1 MRLFYRRV
9 RQSPCLPALHIS
21 VQRVEMTLVS
31 GTHFGSYEVL
41 RPLGA
46 GGMGEVYLARDQRL
60 ERNVAI
66 KVLPEEFTADSV
78 SVRRFEREAKAAS
91 ALNHPNIVTI
101 YEIGESSGFHYISTE
116 YIEGETLRE
125 GIVQHRLSVPDA
137 LDIAIQI
144 ASALSAA
151 HHAGIIHRDIKP
163 ENVMVRPDG
172 YAKVLDFGLVKLT
185 EKEYVDVQSRTR
197 TLQNTTE
204 PGHVVGTVRYMS
216 PEQAR
221 GKPLDGRTDIFSL
234 GIILYEMVTGCAPF
248 DGDSIADILAAILKN
263 EPQPLAG
270 HLPNA
275 PEELQRVVGTALL
288 KDRNERYQ
296 TMNEL
301 LLDLKNLRD
310 ELQVQSKLER
320 SPDIGSTSNLV
331 SKKPAAFTSGETQNV
346 TAQTSTTLAPRTISS
361 AEYIFHQVQTHKAF
375 TITTLLLIV
384 IAAGAFFYIN
394 RRPVLTEQDT
404 ILVADFLNS
413 TGDSI
418 FDGTLKQGLAVQLSQ
433 SPFLHLFADIRV
445 RQTLRLMGRSPEERV
460 TAEIGREICER
471 QGLKA
476 LIVGAIAPLGSHYV
490 ISLEAVNGK
499 TGEELAREQ
508 AEAESK
514 EEVLKTLSRAASR
527 LREKLGESL
536 GSIQKFDA
544 PLEATT
550 SSLEALKAFS
560 LGVEQ
565 TQVGKFL
572 EAIPYYKRAIEL
584 DPQFGYAYG
593 SLAVNYY
600 NTRQPSLAAEY
611 AEKAFA
617 LRERMSELEKL
628 RISSFYYAF
637 VTGEVDKGIETVEL
651 YKRTYPRDERGPL
664 NLSDRYQTMG
674 QFEKAVTEARQAL
687 ALNPNNAVGYWNL
700 ANSLTGLSRFSEAKE
715 ICEQAI
721 TQKLD
726 TIALHSFLYQISF
739 AQGDAAAMQ
748 EQVTWASGRPDAYMA
763 LDWQNSSLA
772 FEGQWRKAQEY
783 SQRAIDLA
791 VRSNAKEVGAR
802 YAAEAGLRSAAFGQC
817 AQTDVAAERASGLE
831 HNRVSL
837 PRVALAL
844 AMCGEAS
851 QTQLVVDELVR
862 RYPKD
867 TLINHLW
874 IPVIKAALELQ
885 RHNPGDAVQVLDEAR
900 RYEAIAEF
908 WARYLRGL
916 SYLAMKS
923 GKEAAAEFQG
933 ILDHRGEAV
942 LSVLYPLARLGLAR
956 ANAIIGDVDNSRKE
970 YQEFFSI
977 WKDADADLPI
987 LIEAKKEL
995 SSLRPHVP

>member
-1 MRLFYRRV
+1 
-9 RQSPCLPALHIS
+9 
-21 VQRVEMTLVS
+21 MTLVP
-31 GTHFGSYEVL
+31 GTHLGSYQVL
-41 RPLGA
+41 RPIGA

-66 KVLPEEFTADSV
+66 KVLPDSVTTDAV

-91 ALNHPNIVTI
+91 ALNHPNIITI
-101 YEIGESSGFHYISTE
+101 YEIGETNGSHYIATE
-116 YIEGETLRE
+116 YIEGETVRQR
-125 GIVQHRLSVPDA
+125 IARHRLDIPDA

-151 HHAGIIHRDIKP
+151 HHAGIIHRDVKP

-172 YAKVLDFGLVKLT
+172 YAKVLDFGLVKLA
-185 EKEYVDVQSRTR
+185 EKEFADVHSRTK

-204 PGHVVGTVRYMS
+204 PGYVVGTVRYMS

-221 GKPLDGRTDIFSL
+221 GKELDARTDIFSL
-234 GIILYEMVTGCAPF
+234 GIIIYEMITGCPPF
-248 DGDSIADILAAILKN
+248 EGDSMADILAAILQN
-263 EPQPLAG
+263 EPLPLTG
-270 HLPNA
+270 YLPDV
-275 PEELQRVVGTALL
+275 PHELQRIVSTALR
-288 KDRNERYQ
+288 KDNNERYQ

-301 LLDLKNLRD
+301 LVDLKNLRD
-310 ELQVQSKLER
+310 ELQVRSKLER
-320 SPDIGSTSNLV
+320 SPEFAATGNLSN
-331 SKKPAAFTSGETQNV
+331 KKTDEATQGLSARTSGTV
-346 TAQTSTTLAPRTISS
+346 STPTISS
-361 AEYIFHQVQTHKAF
+361 AQYLVSQIKLHRALA
-375 TITTLLLIV
+375 ITALVMIV
-384 IAAGAFFYIN
+384 VAAGAFLYIN
-394 RRPVLTEQDT
+394 RKPVLTEQDT
-404 ILVADFLNS
+404 ILVADFLNT

-418 FDGTLKQGLAVQLSQ
+418 FDGTLKQGLAVQLGQ
-433 SPFLHLFADIRV
+433 SPFLHLFPDIRV
-445 RQTLRLMGRSPEERV
+445 RQTLRLMGRSPDERV
-460 TAEIGREICER
+460 TSDIGKEICER

-476 LIVGAIAPLGSHYV
+476 LIVGTIVQLGSHYV
-490 ISLEAVNGK
+490 ISLDAVNGK

-508 AEAESK
+508 AEAENK

-593 SLAVNYY
+593 TLAVNYY
-600 NTRQPSLAAEY
+600 NTRQPSLAADY
-611 AEKAFA
+611 AEKAFT

-664 NLSDRYQTMG
+664 NLSDRYQTIG
-674 QFEKAVTEARQAL
+674 QFETAVTEARQAL

-715 ICEQAI
+715 ICDQAI

-726 TIALHSFLYQISF
+726 TIALHSFLYQI
-739 AQGDAAAMQ
+739 ALVQGDAAAMQ
-748 EQVTWASGRPDAYMA
+748 EQVNWASGRPDAYMA
-763 LDWQNSSLA
+763 LDWQNASWA
-772 FEGQWRKAQEY
+772 FAGQWRKAQEF

-791 VRSNAKEVGAR
+791 VRSDAREVAAR
-802 YAAEAGLRSAAFGQC
+802 YAAEAALRGAAFGQC
-817 AQTDVAAERASGLE
+817 PQTTAAVARASALE

-867 TLINHLW
+867 TLINRLW

-885 RHNPGDAVQVLDEAR
+885 HHNPTEAIQLLDAAR

-908 WARYLRGL
+908 WPRYLRGL
-916 SYLAMKS
+916 SYLSLRS
-923 GKEAAAEFQG
+923 GRDAAVEFQS
-933 ILDHRGEAV
+933 ILDHRGEGAV
-942 LSVLYPLARLGLAR
+942 SVLYPLAHLGLAR
-956 ANAIIGDVDNSRKE
+956 ANAAMGDTEKSRKE
-970 YQEFFSI
+970 YQEFLSI
-977 WKDADADLPI
+977 WKDADGDLPI
-987 LIEAKKEL
+987 FNEAQKE
-995 SSLRPHVP
+995 SASLKP

>member
-1 MRLFYRRV
+1 
-9 RQSPCLPALHIS
+9 
-21 VQRVEMTLVS
+21 MTLVS
-31 GTHFGSYEVL
+31 GTHLGSFEIL
-41 RPLGA
+41 RLLGA
-46 GGMGEVYLARDQRL
+46 GGMGEVYLARDKRL
-60 ERNVAI
+60 DRNVAI
-66 KVLPEEFTADSV
+66 KVLPDQVTTDSV

-91 ALNHPNIVTI
+91 ALNHPNIITI
-101 YEIGESSGFHYISTE
+101 YEIGEISGSHYIATE
-116 YIEGETLRE
+116 YIEGETLRQR
-125 GIVQHRLSVPDA
+125 IAQHRLSVPDA

-151 HHAGIIHRDIKP
+151 HQAGIIHRDVKP

-172 YAKVLDFGLVKLT
+172 YAKVLDFGLVKLA
-185 EKEYVDVQSRTR
+185 EKEFIDVHSRTR
-197 TLQNTTE
+197 TMQNTTE
-204 PGHVVGTVRYMS
+204 PGYVVGTVRYMS

-221 GKPLDGRTDIFSL
+221 GKPLDARTDIFSL
-234 GIILYEMVTGCAPF
+234 GILLYEMVTGCAPF
-248 DGDSIADILAAILKN
+248 QGDSMADILAAILQN
-263 EPQPLAG
+263 EPLPLG
-270 HLPNA
+270 TYLPDA
-275 PEELQRVVGTALL
+275 PEELQRIVNIALR
-288 KDRNERYQ
+288 KDNNERYQ
-296 TMNEL
+296 TMSEL
-301 LLDLKNLRD
+301 LVDLKNLRD
-310 ELQVQSKLER
+310 ELQVQTKLER
-320 SPDIGSTSNLV
+320 SPGIAATGNLANKQTARSVATQSLVTDTPSIV
-331 SKKPAAFTSGETQNV
+331 SA
-346 TAQTSTTLAPRTISS
+346 RTNSS
-361 AEYIFHQVQTHKAF
+361 AEYLVHQIKSHKPF
-375 TITTLLLIV
+375 VITTLLMVV
-384 IAAGAFFYIN
+384 IGAGAFFYIN
-394 RRPVLTEQDT
+394 RQPVLTEQDT
-404 ILVADFLNS
+404 ILVADFVNT

-418 FDGTLKQGLAVQLSQ
+418 FDGTLKQGLAVQLGQ
-433 SPFLHLFADIRV
+433 SPFLHLFPDIRV
-445 RQTLRLMGRSPEERV
+445 RQTLRLMGRSPDERV
-460 TAEIGREICER
+460 TADIGKEICER

-476 LIVGAIAPLGSHYV
+476 LIVGGIAPLGSHYV

-508 AEAESK
+508 AEAENK
-514 EEVLKTLSRAASR
+514 EQVLKTLSRAASR

-565 TQVGKFL
+565 TQIGKFL

-593 SLAVNYY
+593 TLAVNYY

-674 QFEKAVTEARQAL
+674 QFENAVTEARQAL

-726 TIALHSFLYQISF
+726 TIALHSFLYQIAF
-739 AQGDAAAMQ
+739 VQGDAAAMQ
-748 EQVTWASGRPDAYMA
+748 GQVNWASGRPDAYMA
-763 LDWQNSSLA
+763 LDWQGSSSA
-772 FEGQWRKAQEY
+772 FGGQWRRAQEF

-791 VRSNAKEVGAR
+791 VRSDAKEVAAR
-802 YAAEAGLRSAAFGQC
+802 YAAEAALRGAAFGQC
-817 AQTDVAAERASGLE
+817 SEAAAARASALE

-837 PRVALAL
+837 PRITLAV
-844 AMCGEAS
+844 AMCGDAA
-851 QTQLVVDELVR
+851 QTQSLLDELLR

-867 TLINHLW
+867 TLINRLW

-885 RHNPGDAVQVLDEAR
+885 RHNPTEAIQLLDAAR
-900 RYEAIAEF
+900 RYEAIGEF
-908 WARYLRGL
+908 WPRYLRGL
-916 SYLAMKS
+916 SYLSLKS
-923 GKEAAAEFQG
+923 GREAAAEFQS
-933 ILDHRGEAV
+933 ILDHRGEGP
-942 LSVLYPLARLGLAR
+942 LSVLYPLAHLGLAR
-956 ANAIIGDVDNSRKE
+956 ATAAMGDAEKSRKE
-970 YQEFFSI
+970 YQEFLSI
-977 WKDADADLPI
+977 WKDADGDFSI
-987 LIEAKKEL
+987 LNEAKRENA
-995 SSLRPHVP
+995 SLRP